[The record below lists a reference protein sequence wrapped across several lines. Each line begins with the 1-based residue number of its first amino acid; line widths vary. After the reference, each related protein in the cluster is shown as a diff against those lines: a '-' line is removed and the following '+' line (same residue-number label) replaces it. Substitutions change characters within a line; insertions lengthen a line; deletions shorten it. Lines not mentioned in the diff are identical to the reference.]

1 MVVRQ
6 RRKKNTLRGHRTHGK
21 GNTKNKRGKGSKGG
35 KGRAGSHKHKFSKYY
50 MTFGIK
56 IRLKP
61 KKGQDKAI
69 NLGDLNELLPQF
81 LEKQQ
86 AIKKENRILIDSQS
100 FPYNKILGKGNTRIA
115 IEVKGITVTENAKKK
130 IEASGG
136 KIE

>member
-1 MVVRQ
+1 MI
-6 RRKKNTLRGHRTHGK
+6 RKKNKLRGHRTHGK

-61 KKGQDKAI
+61 KKIQEKAI
-69 NLGDLNELLPQF
+69 NLGDLNELLPKF

-86 AIKKENRILIDSQS
+86 VIKKENKIFIDSQN
-100 FPYNKILGKGNTRIA
+100 FPYNKILGKGTTTTAMEI
-115 IEVKGITVTENAKKK
+115 KGISVTENAKKK
-130 IEASGG
+130 IEAAGG
-136 KIE
+136 RIE

>member
-6 RRKKNTLRGHRTHGK
+6 RRKKNKLRGHRTHGK

-50 MTFGIK
+50 MTFGVK

-69 NLGDLNELLPQF
+69 NIGDLNELLPKF

-86 AIKKENRILIDSQS
+86 VIKKENKIFIDSQT
-100 FPYNKILGKGNTRIA
+100 FPFNKILGKGQTKTAFDI
-115 IEVKGITVTENAKKK
+115 KGITVTENARKK
-130 IEASGG
+130 IEAVGG